1 VGAASGDHAKYLIGQ
16 EARAPDGQARVK
28 VLEENHVSAAGG
40 EVTGVQELQKLQ
52 NKKKQRD
59 LRAVRRRISQKIAK
73 VAKRTKMREST
84 VDVSQVLLTL
94 VKTLRSQKIQGSE
107 WISFLFCN
115 SCNS

>member
-16 EARAPDGQARVK
+16 EAKAPDGKARVK

-52 NKKKQRD
+52 KKKQRD